1 MVIFLLPLI
10 YGLTFKIS
18 TQIGMRCCSCLIAWP
33 AASSLGI
40 AYVISFP
47 ESIYQN
53 AELAFV
59 VFSIAV
65 RILEVVFAFF
75 MVISLPK
82 RKRPVRSSNSSLS
95 LCTDS
100 DEITDNHYLLP
111 ELCSSS
117 KHAFAPAKHKLQL
130 NIPKNSNS
138 EERLDRITRARLDQA
153 RIQPSDG
160 RINFY
165 APLSKFNMAPL
176 STSASI
182 IRTPSNPRRNLS
194 ASLFQLGG
202 SYREPESTRSEL
214 GYFPED
220 EFSHDVRRMN
230 R

>member
-18 TQIGMRCCSCLIAWP
+18 TQIGMRCCSCLIPWP

-75 MVISLPK
+75 IVISLPK
-82 RKRPVRSSNSSLS
+82 RKRPVRSNNSSLS

-117 KHAFAPAKHKLQL
+117 KQAFASAKHELQL

-160 RINFY
+160 KINCY
-165 APLSKFNMAPL
+165 APLSKLNMAPL
-176 STSASI
+176 SSASI
-182 IRTPSNPRRNLS
+182 IRTPSNPKRILS
-194 ASLFQLGG
+194 ANLFQLGG
-202 SYREPESTRSEL
+202 NYREPESTRSEL